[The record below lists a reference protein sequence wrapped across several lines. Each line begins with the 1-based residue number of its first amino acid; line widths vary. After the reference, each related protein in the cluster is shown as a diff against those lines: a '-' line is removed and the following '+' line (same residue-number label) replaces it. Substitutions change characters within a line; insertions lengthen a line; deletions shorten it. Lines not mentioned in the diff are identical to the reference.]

1 MITNDAVNE
10 HVQPIIDSCIE
21 LINRENDAEITGTI
35 VKLQPAVEN
44 GDVSSIL
51 NLSLIM
57 VCMQLKAKEKLDESR

>member
-10 HVQPIIDSCIE
+10 HVQPIIDSCIN
-21 LINRENDAEITGTI
+21 LINRDNDAEITGTI

-57 VCMQLKAKEKLDESR
+57 VCIQLKAKEKLDESR